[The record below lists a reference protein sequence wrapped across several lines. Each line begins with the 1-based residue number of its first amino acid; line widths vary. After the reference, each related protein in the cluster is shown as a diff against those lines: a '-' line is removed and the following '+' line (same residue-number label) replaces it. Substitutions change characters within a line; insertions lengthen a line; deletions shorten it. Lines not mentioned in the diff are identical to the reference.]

1 MMFPDT
7 NILER
12 RLRVVRTL
20 PWGIPASVLL
30 DLTDA
35 DLDAL
40 DVATGSDIEDEARI
54 SGARRNREAMRR
66 RYRETHGLKNT
77 ETESSVSG
85 AKKETVNPSHMQSPK
100 KADPHDPGG
109 DWRDHPLSCG
119 CLRCS
124 APPPRYVTPFTGVAT

>member
-77 ETESSVSG
+77 ETESNVSG
-85 AKKETVNPSHMQSPK
+85 AKN
-100 KADPHDPGG
+100 D
-109 DWRDHPLSCG
+109 
-119 CLRCS
+119 
-124 APPPRYVTPFTGVAT
+124 PPPHYVISEEVAT